1 MSAMATVALRTSL
14 DFVAGI
20 LRRYGLSLGHG
31 ALTVVLGIA
40 VFLFGTFRNLGP
52 VVFLSGNF
60 RSYGFILW
68 ALVSAQAC
76 LLGFWIALDARTW
89 QTRMAYG
96 GLHLLGI
103 VFCVL
108 AAGQLRLDP
117 HWFDPLDVLRDVPAL
132 LVSTFVAGWLL
143 QRRGWQLF
151 SGAGDGRSDIAPGTR
166 RMQIPLGE
174 FIKWFTLLCIALGLS
189 VSLLPPRSVLLDDW
203 LWRSRMS
210 HYAEFLLAVCLPAGF
225 LASLIFV
232 GALVRTHAE
241 LRRLSRM
248 TGMWCVVTLLWI
260 AAVIVG
266 LNLIYN
272 AYYFVQSPTRPL
284 IQLPRLSVSLET
296 ISYGLPWYS
305 YWSLAALLGALF
317 GVVVTAVLAGWRM
330 RLDA

>member
-31 ALTVVLGIA
+31 ALTVCLGVA
-40 VFLFGTFRNLGP
+40 
-52 VVFLSGNF
+52 VFLSGDPWT
-60 RSYGFILW
+60 YGPILW
-68 ALVSAQAC
+68 GLVSAQAC
-76 LLGFWIALDARTW
+76 LLGFWIALAARPW

-96 GLHLLGI
+96 GLHLVGLM
-103 VFCVL
+103 FSVL
-108 AAGQLRLDP
+108 AAGQMRLDP
-117 HWFDPLDVLRDVPAL
+117 HWFDPFDVLRDVPAL

-143 QRRGWQLF
+143 RRRGWQLF
-151 SGAGDGRSDIAPGTR
+151 LGAGDGRSDIAPGAR
-166 RMQIPLGE
+166 RLQIPLGD

-189 VSLLPPRSVLLDDW
+189 VSLLPPGSVLLDDW

-241 LRRLSRM
+241 LRRLTQM
-248 TGMWCVVTLLWI
+248 TGIWCVVTLLWI
-260 AAVIVG
+260 SAVIVG

-284 IQLPRLSVSLET
+284 IQLPRLFVSLET
-296 ISYGLPWYS
+296 ISYGLPGYS
-305 YWSLAALLGALF
+305 CWSLAALVGALF
-317 GVVVTAVLAGWRM
+317 VVAVTAVLAGWRM
-330 RLDA
+330 QPDAKRTSQLG

>member
-76 LLGFWIALDARTW
+76 LLGYWIALDARTW

-108 AAGQLRLDP
+108 AAGQMSMEPRG
-117 HWFDPLDVLRDVPAL
+117 FYPLDVLRDAPAM
-132 LVSTFVAGWLL
+132 LVCTLVAGLL
-143 QRRGWQLF
+143 LRSRGWQLH
-151 SGAGDGRSDIAPGTR
+151 SGPSDAHCEAPSIR

-203 LWRSRMS
+203 LWRSRLRD
-210 HYAEFLLAVCLPAGF
+210 YADFFLVVCMPAAS

-232 GALVRTHAE
+232 GSLIQSPKP
-241 LRRLSRM
+241 RRIIWM
-248 TGMWCVVTLLWI
+248 ATTWCSLTVLFL
-260 AAVIVG
+260 AAAIVG

-284 IQLPRLSVSLET
+284 IQLPRLFVSLET
-296 ISYGLPWYS
+296 ISYGLPGYS

-317 GVVVTAVLAGWRM
+317 VVVVTAVLAGWRM